1 MCSTPT
7 SAQRSCATA
16 CLRWR
21 GGWTSS
27 RRSTNFS
34 STTSP
39 RSPPPTTSRRSV
51 PSCWPSSLATAR
63 SECRASWRCLRRSC
77 VGWTTTD
84 GIARCT
90 RRHSCSSC
98 VCHSS
103 PPKTS
108 SRRWRRSTS
117 SSTTSSVS
125 AACRT
130 PTSEASA
137 LPPNGTLAVLRKY
150 LKTYLFFRHFTYF
163 NLFLYDGHCL
173 RM

>member
-1 MCSTPT
+1 MSMFSVSVAVTRSLKELQWLRSPTGT
-7 SAQRSCATA
+7 SASIHTTI
-16 CLRWR
+16 
-21 GGWTSS
+21 TSKS
-27 RRSTNFS
+27 PQHGCQCSPY
-34 STTSP
+34 STTRCPFP
-39 RSPPPTTSRRSV
+39 RR
-51 PSCWPSSLATAR
+51 
-63 SECRASWRCLRRSC
+63 CRASWRCLRRSC